1 MDHNQIQGGLAF
13 GMNTNR
19 FALVIALSTLVATAA
34 FAAPTKF
41 VTGPDSGVTSQI
53 SPYSVLG
60 INNGSF
66 LADTSGFTGGIR
78 VALAN
83 VVNTNDIIA
92 GTGPGTVSVVKVFSG
107 PGHNPVY
114 SLIPFPGLSLGVY
127 VAGGDINGD
136 GRADIIVA
144 PGEGA
149 GSSPTVKVFSGANG
163 STVLANF
170 SAFTTGF
177 TGGIRVASGDVDG
190 DGRADIIVGTGPGA
204 AQVTVFSGRDLHVL
218 KNFIAYA
225 GSTAGIYVAAG
236 DVNGDGLDDIIT
248 GLGNGASQVKVFDSA
263 SNSVLQNFF
272 AFTGSTGGVRVA
284 STDINGNS
292 RADIIAASGPGDSS
306 RLRAFDG
313 ATLAQ
318 LLDIVPYGSST
329 AGAFAGAIP
338 RYPPQ
343 SLNLATRG
351 NILTGDNAL
360 IGGFIVNGTDPKS
373 VLLRGIGPSSG
384 VPGALADPTLELY
397 SGDTFLVANDNW
409 QDTQRDLIMST
420 GLAPTNNLEA
430 AMVRVLAPGAYTA
443 VVRGKD
449 GTTGIGLVEAY
460 DVSAYTANSQLAN
473 LSTRGVVQGGDNVLI
488 GGLILNGGTGTNQ
501 ILARALG
508 PSLGAFGVPNALSN
522 PTLGLYDQ
530 NGALLLSNDNWRD
543 SQEAAIQAT
552 GLAPGNDLE
561 SAILTV
567 LSFGNY
573 TAIVSGNGSATGV
586 ALVEIYNLQ

>member
-1 MDHNQIQGGLAF
+1 MRKKI
-13 GMNTNR
+13 R
-19 FALVIALSTLVATAA
+19 FALLVSSVSILVATAA

-53 SPYSVLG
+53 SPYSSLG

-66 LADTSGFTGGIR
+66 LADTSGFTGGVR

-92 GTGPGTVSVVKVFSG
+92 GTGPGTVSVVKVFTG
-107 PGHNPVY
+107 PSHNPVY
-114 SLIPFPGLSLGVY
+114 SFIPFPGFSLGVY

-149 GSSPTVKVFSGANG
+149 GSSPHVKVFSGANG
-163 STVLANF
+163 STILADFFAF
-170 SAFTTGF
+170 SAGF
-177 TGGIRVASGDVDG
+177 TGGVRVASGDVDG
-190 DGRADIIVGTGPGA
+190 DGRTDIIVGTGPGA
-204 AQVTVFSGRDLHVL
+204 AQVTVFSGRDLHVI

-248 GLGNGASQVKVFDSA
+248 GLGNGASEVKVFDSA
-263 SNSVLQNFF
+263 STNVLRDFF

-284 STDINGNS
+284 STDINS
-292 RADIIAASGPGDSS
+292 DARADIIAISGPGDSS
-306 RLRAFDG
+306 RLRAFSG
-313 ATLAQ
+313 TTLAQ

-329 AGAFAGAIP
+329 AGAFVGAIP

-343 SLNLATRG
+343 SLNLATRA
-351 NILTGDNAL
+351 NVLTGDNAL
-360 IGGFIVNGTDPKS
+360 IGGFIVNGTDPKG
-373 VLLRGIGPSSG
+373 VLLRGIGPSTG
-384 VPGALADPTLELY
+384 IGGALADPTLELY
-397 SGDTFLVANDNW
+397 SGNTLLAENDNW
-409 QDTQRDLIMST
+409 RDTQENMIIST
-420 GLAPTNNLEA
+420 GLAPTNNLES

-443 VVRGKD
+443 IVRGKG

-460 DVSAYTANSQLAN
+460 DISAYTANSQLAN

-552 GLAPGNDLE
+552 GLAPSNDLE
-561 SAILTV
+561 SAILAV

-573 TAIVSGNGSATGV
+573 TAIVSGNGAATGV
-586 ALVEIYNLQ
+586 ALVEVYNLQ